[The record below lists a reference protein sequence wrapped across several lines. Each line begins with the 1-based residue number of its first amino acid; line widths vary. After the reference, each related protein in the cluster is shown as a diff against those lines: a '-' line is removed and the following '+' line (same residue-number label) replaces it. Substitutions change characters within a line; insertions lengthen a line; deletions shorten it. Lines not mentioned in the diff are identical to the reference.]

1 MTWRRLRS
9 LLYRGARGIGDGQAI
24 AGSIADRSPRR
35 AAMRWGVRK
44 PVLRY
49 GGAWLNRF
57 TR

>member
-1 MTWRRLRS
+1 MTWSRLRS
-9 LLYRGARGIGDGQAI
+9 KLYKAARAIGDGQAV
-24 AGSIADRSPRR
+24 AGSIADRSPRK